1 VAAKI
6 ILVIENSDTVRSY
19 LCSKLKSAGFEVL
32 ETRNGFEGL
41 IKLKNTRP
49 DLVIMEYSLP
59 RASGVEVLEE
69 KSKSKAVADVPVIMF
84 TTKVDRGKIQEVAKF
99 GLTRLFAKPLRVDT
113 LMKAVSEVLGV
124 EISLD
129 TTPCNIDVHMNERVL
144 FIELAQGLN
153 EEKIELM
160 GYKIREILE
169 LYGIQSP
176 AVLVIMTA
184 INLDVNDESKLSG
197 FFKTILE
204 ASGASPQAI
213 RVLTTSSYVR
223 RFLSWNKEFA
233 GAAIVGNLTEA
244 LDQLLGIKVSNFVE
258 EGRRILTDD
267 YVAPKKVEAGEIQ
280 IHYEVDKGYSVAVVD
295 DDPVTRGLVIAAFSK
310 EGWEV
315 VPYEDGKAFLEDL
328 GERKFD
334 LVFLDILMPVLDGF
348 AVLNR
353 LKAAG
358 SKTPVI
364 ILSAVS
370 QRETVVKA
378 LGFGVRSYLAKPLG
392 AEDIQRKAAEIL
404 KLDF

>member
-1 VAAKI
+1 
-6 ILVIENSDTVRSY
+6 
-19 LCSKLKSAGFEVL
+19 
-32 ETRNGFEGL
+32 
-41 IKLKNTRP
+41 
-49 DLVIMEYSLP
+49 
-59 RASGVEVLEE
+59 
-69 KSKSKAVADVPVIMF
+69 
-84 TTKVDRGKIQEVAKF
+84 
-99 GLTRLFAKPLRVDT
+99 
-113 LMKAVSEVLGV
+113 
-124 EISLD
+124 
-129 TTPCNIDVHMNERVL
+129 
-144 FIELAQGLN
+144 
-153 EEKIELM
+153 
-160 GYKIREILE
+160 
-169 LYGIQSP
+169 
-176 AVLVIMTA
+176 VIMTA

-204 ASGASPQAI
+204 ASSASPQAI
-213 RVLTTSSYVR
+213 RVLTTSSFVR